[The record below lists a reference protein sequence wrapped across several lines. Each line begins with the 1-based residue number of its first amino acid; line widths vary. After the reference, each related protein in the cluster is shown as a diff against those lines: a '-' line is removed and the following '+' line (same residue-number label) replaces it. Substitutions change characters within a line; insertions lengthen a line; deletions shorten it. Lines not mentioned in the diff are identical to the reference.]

1 MGSTSKMVGLQG
13 CAQMG
18 FLVLLT
24 MPLLI
29 ALEATELLG
38 SRKTVTFA
46 PPSSTMGLSKRD
58 TRSLVLCPC
67 LVGPKLLYTDSHTA
81 QCLEACSL
89 IQLSLPATEP
99 LSKMGVALT
108 GVNCGS

>member
-1 MGSTSKMVGLQG
+1 MVGLQG

-58 TRSLVLCPC
+58 TRSLVLWPS
-67 LVGPKLLYTDSHTA
+67 LFILELLHT
-81 QCLEACSL
+81 ES
-89 IQLSLPATEP
+89 P
-99 LSKMGVALT
+99 T
-108 GVNCGS
+108 GSVS